1 VRPAILAL
9 IVARGCYALRVYG
22 APLFAV
28 ADLDAWAYSFGDD
41 DLWLA
46 ADAPKAL
53 GCGRCLTMH

>member
-1 VRPAILAL
+1 MRPAIFAL
-9 IVARGCYALRVYG
+9 IVARGCYR
-22 APLFAV
+22 APCIRRASFAV